1 MLVLDI
7 FDISTEM
14 LTLKNPVSIHLK
26 FIHFSLWGLYFNWKA
41 KDKNSLLRLDLIL
54 FTEKWMNFKY
64 QNECT
69 NCYNFTIHF
78 RFTPFVFLATFII
91 DCK

>member
-26 FIHFSLWGLYFNWKA
+26 FIHFSVWGLIFQLKS
-41 KDKNSLLRLDLIL
+41 KG
-54 FTEKWMNFKY
+54 
-64 QNECT
+64 
-69 NCYNFTIHF
+69 
-78 RFTPFVFLATFII
+78 
-91 DCK
+91 